1 MLRKSRTIQSIAVNT
16 NDFKNITLPAKKLG
30 NGRLERVK
38 YLGSGLKEI
47 IYFIALSMALLVGIS
62 LLPKS

>member
-1 MLRKSRTIQSIAVNT
+1 MLQKSQPIQSIAVET
-16 NDFKNITLPAKKLG
+16 NDFQNFTLPANKLG
-30 NGRLERVK
+30 NGRLESAK

-62 LLPKS
+62 LLPK